1 MSEYLEAA
9 ERYARL
15 AMKAQGN
22 WRATLEALVD
32 FTSRASKRCDT
43 FTSMTAGKLSLPI
56 NSTITRGLPKMANQS
71 NNPMQPERLAS
82 APRCLARTRMGTEC
96 QSPAVKGKRRCRMHG
111 GTNPGAPKG
120 NRNAY
125 KHGGRS
131 AATMAAATYLRTL
144 AQLISDD
151 E

>member
-1 MSEYLEAA
+1 
-9 ERYARL
+9 
-15 AMKAQGN
+15 MKAQSN
-22 WRATLEALVD
+22 CRTTLEALAKLHQPREQTVRHIHVND
-32 FTSRASKRCDT
+32 G
-43 FTSMTAGKLSLPI
+43 GKAI
-56 NSTITRGLPKMANQS
+56 VADQTTTRGLPKMANQS

-82 APRCLARTRMGTEC
+82 APRCLARTRTGTEC

-131 AATMAAATYLRTL
+131 AATIGGGSIPEADSPARMSALPARPLPSPPA
-144 AQLISDD
+144 
-151 E
+151 